1 MMDTTH
7 DAQIVKVKA
16 YEQREGETPK
26 AYAAFCVYRD
36 LGVNRTIDTAYCIV
50 SGIPTGSK
58 QAPSHFRDWAASNEW
73 VKRSGDYDRD
83 LESARRSD
91 LMDADRTAYMASLE
105 DYRKQLQTIGQ
116 AGLNFSAQWLYV
128 SQAMLTPIVN
138 KVKAGQTL
146 TRQEIQDFLA
156 LQKPMKSCM
165 DNSDI
170 ASRMTGDAMHF
181 SSLMEHLKDAA
192 PADR

>member
-1 MMDTTH
+1 
-7 DAQIVKVKA
+7 
-16 YEQREGETPK
+16 
-26 AYAAFCVYRD
+26 
-36 LGVNRTIDTAYCIV
+36 
-50 SGIPTGSK
+50 
-58 QAPSHFRDWAASNEW
+58 
-73 VKRSGDYDRD
+73 
-83 LESARRSD
+83 
-91 LMDADRTAYMASLE
+91 MDADRTAYMASLE

-146 TRQEIQDFLA
+146 TRQEIQDFLS

>member
-1 MMDTTH
+1 MMVDT
-7 DAQIVKVKA
+7 QIVPIKS
-16 YEQREGETPK
+16 YEQQPEETAK

-36 LGVNRTIDTAYCIV
+36 LGANRTIDNTYCVIN
-50 SGIPTGSK
+50 GIPTGSRT
-58 QAPSHFRDWAASNEW
+58 ASSHFREWSTDNNW
-73 VKRSGDYDRD
+73 VKRSEEYDRD

-91 LMDADRTAYMASLE
+91 LMDADRSAYMASLE

-146 TRQEIQDFLA
+146 TRQEIQDFLS

-192 PADR
+192 PPDR